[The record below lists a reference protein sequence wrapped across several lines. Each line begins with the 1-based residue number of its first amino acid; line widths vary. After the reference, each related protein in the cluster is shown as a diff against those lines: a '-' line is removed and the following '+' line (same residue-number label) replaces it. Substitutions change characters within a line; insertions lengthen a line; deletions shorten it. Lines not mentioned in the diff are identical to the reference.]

1 MRRGTR
7 PSRMEATR
15 SIIAEGV
22 AAGRRPRGLR
32 YNQPLREVRPHI
44 SLPPRSTFSVKLYRR
59 LLRYVRPY
67 KAVFGISIVG
77 MLLVASTDVM
87 MLRIIQPLLNSIG
100 AVDAEGTK
108 YLPFMIVGVFA
119 LRGLGS
125 YVSEYGL
132 AWIGSRVVFDLRC
145 EASDH
150 LLRLPTP
157 FYDASSAGFLLS
169 KVTFDAQQVAS
180 TASEAVTVSIR
191 NSLTIAFMLAYLL
204 YMNWQLTLIAF
215 AAFPL
220 VGIAIQKINRRL
232 KRVSVLV
239 QQRTGALTHA
249 LEEAI
254 GAHRVV
260 KVFGG
265 EAYESG
271 RLRAA
276 ADRLRLAMAK
286 QSAAAALGTPINQI
300 IVSIAVGVILWAA
313 IRQSAGGQYGAGD
326 FVTYIFALLHLLNQ
340 LKTLG
345 NVTGVIQ
352 RGLTAAESVFALIDE
367 PPEADTGTVRID
379 RTQGGIRFEHV
390 TKRYSEEGRPALE
403 DVDLVIAPGESV
415 ALVGPSGGGKTT
427 LVNLIPRFYVPTAG
441 RVRLDG
447 QDLSVIRLSD
457 LRRQIALVSQEIVLF
472 NDTIAAN
479 IAYGTMAG
487 APREA
492 IERAAAAANALD
504 FIGAQPGGF
513 ETIVGERGIRLSG
526 GQRQRIAIA
535 RAILKDAPILILDEA
550 TSALDTESEH
560 LIQAALDHLMRG
572 RTTIVIAHRL
582 STIEHCDRIVVLAS
596 GRIAEQGTHAELLAQ
611 QGVYA
616 RLHSR
621 QFRDE

>member
-1 MRRGTR
+1 
-7 PSRMEATR
+7 
-15 SIIAEGV
+15 
-22 AAGRRPRGLR
+22 
-32 YNQPLREVRPHI
+32 
-44 SLPPRSTFSVKLYRR
+44 VKLYRR

-67 KAVFGISIVG
+67 KTVFVFCILG
-77 MLLVASTDVM
+77 MGLVASTDVM
-87 MLRIIQPLLNSIG
+87 MLRIVQPVLNNIGSVDLDTARTLPLL
-100 AVDAEGTK
+100 V
-108 YLPFMIVGVFA
+108 VGVFL
-119 LRGLGS
+119 LRGIGS

-145 EASDH
+145 EVANH

-169 KVTFDAQQVAS
+169 KVTYDAQQVAS
-180 TASEAVTVSIR
+180 TASQAITVSIR
-191 NSLTIAFMLAYLL
+191 NTLTIAFMLAYLL
-204 YMNWQLTLIAF
+204 WMNWSLTLIAF

-220 VGIAIQKINRRL
+220 VGYTLRKINKRL

-239 QQRTGALTHA
+239 QERMGALTHA

-265 EAYESG
+265 EAYESK

-276 ADRLRLAMAK
+276 ADKLRLATAK
-286 QSAAAALGTPINQI
+286 QAAAAALGTPINQL
-300 IVSIAVGVILWAA
+300 IVSASVGIILWVAVVRSRGAA
-313 IRQSAGGQYGAGD
+313 YGAGD

-367 PPEADTGTVRID
+367 PAEVDTGTVRIE
-379 RTQGGIRFEHV
+379 RARGAIRFVAV
-390 TKRYSEEGRPALE
+390 TKRYADDGPPAL
-403 DVDLVIAPGESV
+403 DGVTLDIRPGESV

-427 LVNLIPRFYVPTAG
+427 LVNLIPRFYAPTTG
-441 RVRLDG
+441 RVELDG
-447 QDLSVIRLSD
+447 QDLAAIRIAD
-457 LRRQIALVSQEIVLF
+457 LRRQISLVSQEIVLF
-472 NDTIAAN
+472 NDTIGAN

-487 APREA
+487 ASQEA

-504 FIGAQPGGF
+504 FIHAQPKGF
-513 ETIVGERGIRLSG
+513 ATVVGERGIRLSG
-526 GQRQRIAIA
+526 GQRQRLAIA

-550 TSALDTESEH
+550 TSALDTESERA
-560 LIQAALDHLMRG
+560 IQTALDHLMQG

-582 STIEHCDRIVVLAS
+582 STIEHCDRIIVLER
-596 GRIAEQGTHAELLAQ
+596 GRIVEEGTHTELIAR
-611 QGVYA
+611 GGAYA
-616 RLHSR
+616 RLAAR
-621 QFRDE
+621 QFRDEIAEAGAPAG

>member
-1 MRRGTR
+1 
-7 PSRMEATR
+7 
-15 SIIAEGV
+15 
-22 AAGRRPRGLR
+22 
-32 YNQPLREVRPHI
+32 
-44 SLPPRSTFSVKLYRR
+44 VKLYRR
-59 LLRYVRPY
+59 LLRYIRPY
-67 KAVFGISIVG
+67 RSLFGFAILG

-87 MLRIIQPLLNSIG
+87 MLRIVQPLLNNIG
-100 AVDAEGTK
+100 SVDAESTK
-108 YLPFMIVGVFA
+108 FLPLMVVGVFL
-119 LRGLGS
+119 LRGIGS

-132 AWIGSRVVFDLRC
+132 AYIGSRVVFDLRC

-180 TASEAVTVSIR
+180 AASEAITVSIR
-191 NSLTIAFMLAYLL
+191 NSLTIVFMLTYLL
-204 YMNWQLTLIAF
+204 YMNWSLTLIAF
-215 AAFPL
+215 ATIPL
-220 VGIAIQKINRRL
+220 VGITIRKIIKRL
-232 KRVSVLV
+232 KRVSGLV
-239 QQRTGALTHA
+239 QERTGALTHA

-254 GAHRVV
+254 AAHRVV

-271 RLRAA
+271 RLRNA
-276 ADRLRLAMAK
+276 ADRLRVAMAK

-300 IVSIAVGVILWAA
+300 IVSAAVGAILWRAA
-313 IRQSAGGQYGAGD
+313 SQNVVGQYGAGD
-326 FVTYIFALLHLLNQ
+326 FVTYVFALLHLLNQ

-352 RGLTAAESVFALIDE
+352 RGLTAAESVFGLIDQ
-367 PPEADTGTVRID
+367 PPEADTGTLRLE
-379 RTQGGIRFEHV
+379 RAQGGIRFEHL
-390 TKRYSEEGRPALE
+390 TKRYSEDGRPALE
-403 DVDLVIAPGESV
+403 DIDLAIAPGESV

-427 LVNLIPRFYVPTAG
+427 LVNLIPRFYQPSSG
-441 RVRLDG
+441 RVLLDG
-447 QDLSVIRLSD
+447 QDLSAIKLAD

-479 IAYGTMAG
+479 IAYGTMTG

-492 IERAAAAANALD
+492 IERAAEAANALD
-504 FIGAQPGGF
+504 FIRNQPHGF
-513 ETIVGERGIRLSG
+513 ETVVGERGIRLSG

-550 TSALDTESEH
+550 TSALDNESER
-560 LIQAALDHLMRG
+560 LIQAAIDHLMHG

-582 STIEHCDRIVVLAS
+582 STIEHCDRIVVLDQ
-596 GRIAEQGTHAELLAQ
+596 GKIAEQGTHAELLAL

>member
-1 MRRGTR
+1 
-7 PSRMEATR
+7 
-15 SIIAEGV
+15 
-22 AAGRRPRGLR
+22 
-32 YNQPLREVRPHI
+32 
-44 SLPPRSTFSVKLYRR
+44 
-59 LLRYVRPY
+59 VRPY
-67 KAVFGISIVG
+67 RPVFAAAILG

-87 MLRIIQPLLNSIG
+87 MLRIVQPLLNDMAAI
-100 AVDAEGTK
+100 DAESTWW
-108 YLPFMIVGVFA
+108 LPFAIVGVFA
-119 LRGLGS
+119 LRGIGS
-125 YVSEYGL
+125 YASEYGL

-169 KVTFDAQQVAS
+169 KITFDAQQIAA
-180 TASEAVTVSIR
+180 TASEAITVSIR
-191 NSLTIAFMLAYLL
+191 NTLTIAVMLAYLL

-215 AAFPL
+215 GAFPL
-220 VGIAIQKINRRL
+220 VGFALRKINRRL

-239 QQRTGALTHA
+239 QERTGALTHA

-265 EAYESG
+265 EGYESG

-300 IVSIAVGVILWAA
+300 IVSVAVGVILWVA
-313 IRQSAGGQYGAGD
+313 IRQSANGRYGPGD
-326 FVTYIFALLHLLNQ
+326 FITYIFALLHLLNQ
-340 LKTLG
+340 LKTLS
-345 NVTGVIQ
+345 NVSGVIQ
-352 RGLTAAESVFALIDE
+352 RGLTAAESVFGLIDE
-367 PPEADTGTVRID
+367 KPEPDTGAVALGRARGD
-379 RTQGGIRFEHV
+379 IRFEHV
-390 TKRYSEEGRPALE
+390 TKRYSEGGRPALS
-403 DVDLVIAPGESV
+403 DLDLEIAPGESV

-427 LVNLIPRFYVPTAG
+427 LVNLIPRFYVPSEG
-441 RVRLDG
+441 RVLLDG
-447 QDLSVIRLSD
+447 DDLATIRLAD

-479 IAYGTMAG
+479 IAYGTMAD
-487 APREA
+487 APRSAVEQ
-492 IERAAAAANALD
+492 AAEAANALE
-504 FIGAQPGGF
+504 FIRLQPDGF
-513 ETIVGERGIRLSG
+513 DTVVGERGIRLSG

-550 TSALDTESEH
+550 TSALDTESER
-560 LIQAALDHLMRG
+560 LIQAALEKLMRG

-582 STIEHCDRIVVLAS
+582 STIEHCDRIVVLEE
-596 GRIAEQGTHAELLAQ
+596 GRVAEQGTHAVLLARS
-611 QGVYA
+611 GLYA

-621 QFRDE
+621 QFRDD

>member
-1 MRRGTR
+1 
-7 PSRMEATR
+7 
-15 SIIAEGV
+15 
-22 AAGRRPRGLR
+22 
-32 YNQPLREVRPHI
+32 
-44 SLPPRSTFSVKLYRR
+44 VKLYRR

-492 IERAAAAANALD
+492 IERAAEASNALD